1 MNDDDCAP
9 PSHHGVVPDGATQVT
24 IGGATLAM
32 RTGVVRMFNEHGVV
46 SSNDPN
52 TAPFGPLLAIVHISS
67 IDGTPFPE
75 EVRAESL
82 WIAHEHC
89 IWTSAIDENE
99 RGGDT
104 LKVTMRD
111 PGPLWEPGLQL
122 AVVVAL
128 RDAAGHVTY
137 LRDERARIECIW

>member
-1 MNDDDCAP
+1 
-9 PSHHGVVPDGATQVT
+9 
-24 IGGATLAM
+24 
-32 RTGVVRMFNEHGVV
+32 MFNEHGDV
-46 SSNDPN
+46 SSNEPD
-52 TAPFGPLLAIVHISS
+52 TAPFGPLLVIVHISS
-67 IDGTPFPE
+67 IDGAPFPK

-89 IWTSAIDENE
+89 IWTSAVDEHE

-104 LKVTMRD
+104 LKVVMRD

-128 RDAAGHVTY
+128 RDAEGRVTY
-137 LRDERARIECIW
+137 LRDESARIECIW